1 MKKKLYK
8 PFENYLLRTPVLSL
22 NFYKNLTA
30 EPIISDNTFKNLIT
44 DLTIREAVFLAS
56 PSLLAEFDSWL
67 NNPKKDE
74 AKIEKLK
81 YTLLKYVSRMSSRC
95 TPYGLFASCSIGQLS
110 SDTDIRLNDKSKYKR
125 HTRLDMNF
133 MVSLYYEL
141 LKIEEIRNSLKL
153 YPNTSL
159 FKISDKYR
167 YVEYHYKNGS
177 RQYEIVAV
185 DYSEYLE
192 KLITAA
198 QTGVTKKDLIK
209 ILMNMGF
216 EENECEEF
224 IDEIILS
231 QILVFELEPNVAG
244 QEYHNQ
250 LISILDKNEITISA
264 EIKNILK
271 KIETLDHQIGNSIEK
286 YNDIKKLVEIFK
298 VSFDSKHLFQ
308 CDLISTSAANFLDQR
323 IAEQII
329 PAIRLLNK
337 ISPARHKS
345 YLEKFKDRFYERYEN
360 MEIPLMVAL
369 DPEIG
374 IGYGS
379 KVESNDF
386 NPLID
391 DLPIRNKH
399 VNETQELKWSLTDII
414 FQEKFS
420 NALKD
425 KKYKITITDDDFK
438 SIDNPNENNLP
449 PTISIIAEI
458 IREESDCK
466 ISFSGWGGG
475 SAANLMSRFCH
486 SDDLIDKHVANIIS
500 SEKSDS
506 NTIIAE
512 VIHLPE
518 SRVGNI
524 LSRPSFRDF
533 EIPYLA
539 KSTKDQANQI
549 RVEDLVISVKNDRLY
564 LKHSKLNKEII
575 PRLTNA
581 HNFSN
586 PRALPVYHF
595 LCDMQFIHHNRGG
608 GIPLTNFES
617 LYSFIPRIEYK
628 NIILSPAHW
637 YMKNND
643 IVHLFK
649 IKDDVKLL
657 NEVKI
662 LKDRFSFS
670 QFILLSDGDNELLIN
685 LENLTS
691 IKMFLSTIKNRT
703 GFKLSEFLHDF
714 NNSIV
719 KDEHNDCYS
728 NEFIISFKVE

>member
-1 MKKKLYK
+1 MKKKRYQ
-8 PFENYLLRTPVLSL
+8 PFENYLLRTPILSL

-30 EPIISDNTFKNLIT
+30 EPIISDNTFRNLIT
-44 DLTIREAVFLAS
+44 DLTIREAIFLAS

-67 NNPKKDE
+67 NNPKKNE
-74 AKIEKLK
+74 GKIEKLK

-110 SDTDIRLNDKSKYKR
+110 SNTDINLNDRSKYKR

-141 LKIEEIRNSLKL
+141 LKLEEIKNTLKL
-153 YPNTSL
+153 YSNTSL
-159 FKISDKYR
+159 LKIADKYR
-167 YVEYHYKNGS
+167 YVEYHYKNGN

-192 KLITAA
+192 KLILGAYD
-198 QTGVTKKDLIK
+198 GVTKEDLIK
-209 ILMNMGF
+209 ILVNMGF
-216 EENECEEF
+216 EEDESEEF
-224 IDEIILS
+224 IDEIILN
-231 QILVFELEPNVAG
+231 QILVFELEPNVTG

-250 LISILDKNEITISA
+250 LISILEKDNTSISTP
-264 EIKNILK
+264 IKNILK
-271 KIETLDHQIGNSIEK
+271 NIEALDNKIGNSIKK
-286 YNDIKKLVEIFK
+286 YDEIQKLIETFN

-308 CDLISTSAANFLDQR
+308 CDLISTSTANFLDQR
-323 IAEQII
+323 IAEQMV
-329 PAIRLLNK
+329 PAIKLLNK
-337 ISPARHKS
+337 ISLVRNKS
-345 YLEKFKDRFYERYEN
+345 YLEKFKDMFYERYEN

-399 VNETQELKWSLTDII
+399 TPEIQDLKWSLTDGI
-414 FQEKFS
+414 FQKKIS
-420 NALKD
+420 NALKN
-425 KKYKITITDDDFK
+425 KELKITITDEDFK
-438 SIDNPNENNLP
+438 SIDNPNDNNLP

-458 IREESDCK
+458 IREDYDYK
-466 ISFSGWGGG
+466 ISFSGWGGS

-486 SDDLIDKHVANIIS
+486 SDDLIDKHVTNIIS
-500 SEKSDS
+500 SEKSDE

-539 KSTKDQANQI
+539 KSTKDRANQI
-549 RVEDLVISVKNDRLY
+549 HIEDLIISVKNDRLY
-564 LKHSKLNKEII
+564 LKHGKLNKEII

-586 PRALPVYHF
+586 PKALPVYHF
-595 LCDMQFIHHNRGG
+595 LCDMQFNYHNRGS
-608 GIPLTNFES
+608 GIPLMNFES

-628 NIILSPAHW
+628 NIILSPANW
-637 YMKNND
+637 YLKNND
-643 IVHLFK
+643 IVHLLK
-649 IKDDVKLL
+649 IEDDFKLL

-662 LKDRFSFS
+662 LKDHFSFP

-703 GFKLSEFLHDF
+703 MFKLSEFLHDF
-714 NNSIV
+714 DNSIV
-719 KDEHNDCYS
+719 KDESNNCYS